1 MTTEVSWTYGERME
15 SARPDRVRTDDARP
29 DRLRPDDAG
38 PDEVRPDAGSEQA
51 RTETDVA
58 HVAAAIGDPS
68 RARVLMALAGGAA
81 LPASALAAEAGVSN
95 STISGHLAR
104 LREARLVTF
113 ELDGRHRYYRLATAD
128 VARALE
134 QLARIAR
141 PLPPRSLNAD
151 TRARALLRARL
162 CYDHLAG
169 RLGVDLMDAL
179 RVRDI
184 IREQDAVAERRT
196 RRDTAADDGPGDVA
210 YLLTEHGKR
219 ELDAFGIDLTLL
231 PRRRSPVRY
240 CVDWAEQRH
249 HLAGALGAAI
259 TDRLFDLDWLR
270 HGKYRRVVR
279 LTDAGRE
286 GLEGTFGIPADAAR

>member
-1 MTTEVSWTYGERME
+1 MTK
-15 SARPDRVRTDDARP
+15 
-29 DRLRPDDAG
+29 
-38 PDEVRPDAGSEQA
+38 A

-68 RARVLMALAGGAA
+68 RAKVLMALASGGA

-95 STISGHLAR
+95 STISRHLAK
-104 LREARLVTF
+104 LTEARLLTV
-113 ELDGRHRYYRLATAD
+113 ELDGRHRYYRLATTD

-141 PLPPRSLNAD
+141 PLPPKSLSAD
-151 TRARALLRARL
+151 TRAKALLRARL

-169 RLGVDLMDAL
+169 RLGVALMDAL
-179 RVRDI
+179 R
-184 IREQDAVAERRT
+184 EQDILAAEET
-196 RRDTAADDGPGDVA
+196 RRGDGSTDVT
-210 YLLTEHGKR
+210 YLLTPRGR
-219 ELDAFGIDLTLL
+219 QELGTIGVDVEAL
-231 PRRRSPVRY
+231 PRRRATVRY
-240 CVDWAEQRH
+240 CVDWSEQRH

-259 TDRLFDLDWLR
+259 TDQLFALDWLR

-286 GLEGTFGIPADAAR
+286 QLETVFGVRGDRIA